1 MTEEIPG
8 RFAGSSMNI
17 WRSLRG
23 LPRGIWVL
31 ALATL
36 VNRAGTMVLPFLVLY
51 LTREMGF
58 SAPRAGLVLA
68 VYGVGSIL
76 AAPLAGRLSDR
87 IGPLPIMR
95 WSLVL
100 SGLLLVLYPFVSGF
114 VAIAAVTLAW
124 SIVTEAFRPANLVMI
139 ADIAS
144 PEQRKPAYALIRL
157 AINLG
162 MSIGPAAAGFIA
174 TQSFRSIFFVDA
186 VTTIAAGLI
195 LFFTPLLSAPH
206 TPHPESQSAGPGQL
220 RRLLVLDDR
229 RFLLFLSAIFLTGF
243 VFFQHEG
250 ALPIFLVED
259 LSLSPAFYGML
270 FTVNTVMIVFMEVP
284 LNAATAHWPHRRA
297 LAIGAF
303 LFAAGSGALA
313 FASEPV
319 MVVVAIVVWTFG
331 EMMLFPQASAYVAE
345 IAPPHRRG
353 EYMGAYSLAFNL
365 SFAVA
370 PWAGTTALVQLGA
383 QPLWIAVFLVGSVS
397 AIIMMQVSVE
407 EGSETKAR
415 AS

>member
-1 MTEEIPG
+1 MASI
-8 RFAGSSMNI
+8 NI
-17 WRSLRG
+17 WSSLRG
-23 LPRGIWVL
+23 LPRDIWVL
-31 ALATL
+31 SIATL
-36 VNRAGTMVLPFLVLY
+36 INRVGTMVLPFLVLY
-51 LTREMGF
+51 LTRELGF

-100 SGLLLVLYPFVSGF
+100 TGGLLLVFPFARGF
-114 VAIAAVTLAW
+114 AAVVALTFVWAVV
-124 SIVTEAFRPANLVMI
+124 SETFRPANLVMI
-139 ADIAS
+139 ADVVS
-144 PEQRKPAYALIRL
+144 PELRKPAFALMRL

-174 TQSFRSIFFVDA
+174 ALSFKLIFVVDA
-186 VTTIAAGLI
+186 LTTIAAGLV
-195 LFFTPLLSAPH
+195 LFLTPLSTHRHGHDPANEIEA
-206 TPHPESQSAGPGQL
+206 TGSFRQL
-220 RRLLVLDDR
+220 FVLDDR
-229 RFLLFLSAIFLTGF
+229 RYLLFLSAIFLTGF

-250 ALPIFLVED
+250 ALPLFLVND

-270 FTVNTVMIVFMEVP
+270 FTINTVMIVFMEVP

-297 LAIGAF
+297 LALGAF
-303 LFAAGSGALA
+303 LFALGSGAFALA
-313 FASEPV
+313 SGPA
-319 MVVVAIVVWTFG
+319 MVVVAIAIWTFG

-353 EYMGAYSLAFNL
+353 EYMGAYQLAFNV

-370 PWAGTTALVQLGA
+370 PWAGTVALVRFGA
-383 QPLWIAVFLVGSVS
+383 QPLWIAVFLVGTVS
-397 AIIMMQVSVE
+397 ALIMMKVTT
-407 EGSETKAR
+407 ETA
-415 AS
+415 